1 MKELKQIIQAF
12 ELACENGQ
20 KAALATVVHVEG
32 SSYRGPGAR
41 MLITEDGMLTG
52 AISGGCLEGDALRKA
67 LTVMMQGKPL
77 LATYDT
83 SDEDDA
89 VIGVGLGCNGIIR
102 VLIEPLDTVNPV
114 TLLQQIVQKRQ
125 AAVLVTF
132 FSLDNKWNPQQ
143 GTRLLLRVNEEILQT
158 GPTPVDLQL
167 VLKDAENAFK
177 TKTPSFIQYPTGDTA
192 FIEYIAPAVS
202 LVIAGA
208 GNDVFPLVQISEVLG
223 WDVTLIDGRPNYAN
237 ARRFPDCRLI
247 VSDPANALRELTIDE
262 QTAVLLMTH
271 NYNYDKA
278 MLKALSALPV
288 NYIGVLGPKKK
299 FTRIQSELAEEG
311 ITLTDEQLSRIYS
324 PVGLDIGAETA
335 DEIALAITA
344 EIKTV
349 FAGKT
354 GVTLRNVKGGIHQRD
369 TAITASSGDSS
380 YGIVILAAG
389 TSRRLG
395 MPKQLLQF
403 NGDSLLNN
411 AIKTAKQVNAAAAVV
426 VLGAAA
432 DTLQRSITDTEIPV
446 ILNMQFEEGMA
457 SSIRCGVQY
466 MMDLGKTD
474 HIILMVCD
482 QPHVDAAHIVALID
496 KQRATGAK
504 IVASFYADR
513 KGVPALFHK
522 SLFPE
527 LMELTG
533 DVGARRIIEKYHGDT
548 VVVPF
553 PLGVVDID
561 TDEAYRSLV
570 T

>member
-12 ELACENGQ
+12 ELACGNGQ

-102 VLIEPLDTVNPV
+102 VLIEPLNPEDEINPV
-114 TLLQQIVQKRQ
+114 TLLQQVVQKRQ

-143 GTRLLLRVNEEILQT
+143 GTRLLLRANEEALQT
-158 GPTPVDLQL
+158 GPVPADLHA
-167 VLKDAENAFK
+167 VLKDAKEAFN
-177 TKTPSFIQYPTGDTA
+177 TKAPAFIQYPAGNTA
-192 FIEYIAPAVS
+192 FIEYMAPPVS

-223 WDVTLIDGRPNYAN
+223 WDVTLIDGRPGYAN

-247 VSDPANALRELTIDE
+247 VSDPESALQKLIIDD
-262 QTAVLLMTH
+262 QTAVVLMTH

-299 FTRIQSELAEEG
+299 FIRIQSELAEEG
-311 ITLTDEQLSRIYS
+311 IKLTDDIYS

-335 DEIALAITA
+335 DEIALSIAA
-344 EIKTV
+344 EIKAV
-349 FAGKT
+349 FAGKS
-354 GVTLRNVKGGIHQRD
+354 GVTLRSIKGGIHHRD
-369 TAITASSGDSS
+369 TAIIASSGHSC
-380 YGIVILAAG
+380 GIVILAAG

-395 MPKQLLQF
+395 TPKQLLQF

-411 AIKTAKQVNAAAAVV
+411 AIKTAKQVNATAAVV
-426 VLGAAA
+426 VLGAEA
-432 DTLQRSITDTEIPV
+432 DALQHAIKDAETPV

-466 MMDLGKTD
+466 MMDHGKTD

-482 QPHVDAAHIVALID
+482 QPHVDAAHILALID
-496 KQRATGAK
+496 KQRATDAK

-527 LMELTG
+527 LLALTG
-533 DVGARRIIEKYHGDT
+533 DVGARRIIEKYHADT

-561 TDEAYRSLV
+561 TDEAYRALV